1 MEKKILAGW
10 CPECGKITVVPDC
23 GEEATCGCGHAL
35 LHPIVCDG
43 FKESAAAI
51 ELLEGIVDTAYG
63 SDGGDEED
71 EMDYIR
77 ELFCDGVA
85 EDGCDNCPLC
95 GYWCPFGG
103 CRETGEAHEV
113 KRFVVVPEPFPL
125 TADGRTWEE
134 AKENLMDG
142 FKQAVLEGFKDA
154 VEGGIGFTVIPLAD
168 GVNAAKAVKG
178 GMR

>member
-1 MEKKILAGW
+1 MVEYYFEFVLERK
-10 CPECGKITVVPDC
+10 V
-23 GEEATCGCGHAL
+23 ATRMDRGG
-35 LHPIVCDG
+35 
-43 FKESAAAI
+43 S
-51 ELLEGIVDTAYG
+51 DTAVCRART
-63 SDGGDEED
+63 ED